1 MDIGVQGGACG
12 ELRAGYFLG
21 MYPQCNK
28 ACPQSLGKPPF
39 VPGCTAHSAPS
50 SPSGAV
56 KEEKSLTLTTHAI
69 VGAAIVHFMP
79 SHPLAAVCLAFAS
92 HFLLDAF
99 PHWDYPI
106 WSTSLKPSIASPM
119 KYDRALF
126 TDMLTI
132 GTDAALGVVL
142 AFILFTRQESLFL
155 VFCGAFAAILPD
167 FLQFAYMRFP
177 REPLTSMQ
185 QFHRWIH
192 TSQRMQ
198 PLFGI
203 ISQFA
208 FVIVFMVAVR
218 ALLPS

>member
-1 MDIGVQGGACG
+1 MRQGRR
-12 ELRAGYFLG
+12 RARWTLASKAARAESLGPAIFLG

-132 GTDAALGVVL
+132 GTDLP
-142 AFILFTRQESLFL
+142 L
-155 VFCGAFAAILPD
+155 VSCSRSSCSQGKRACFSCFAAHSLRSFRIFFSSPTC
-167 FLQFAYMRFP
+167 ASPVNR
-177 REPLTSMQ
+177 
-185 QFHRWIH
+185 
-192 TSQRMQ
+192 
-198 PLFGI
+198 
-203 ISQFA
+203 
-208 FVIVFMVAVR
+208 
-218 ALLPS
+218 